1 MEGKAT
7 PATPDSVNTGLL
19 IGARFGFSKLAKLEL
34 EMGANVDAVS
44 GVEGLTPLIWASMAG
59 HANIIELLLQYDA
72 KPEFRTRLGNSALM
86 YAIANGYHE
95 IVKILLGREAQ
106 SMDLD
111 EYQGVPNATGK
122 LSWTVSFASAC
133 DTCGAL
139 ETIYEVML
147 QSACPL
153 EMKLM

>member
-7 PATPDSVNTGLL
+7 PATLDSVNTGLL
-19 IGARFGFSKLAKLEL
+19 IGARFGFTKLAKLEL
-34 EMGANVDAVS
+34 EMGANVDVVS
-44 GVEGLTPLIWASMAG
+44 GLEGLTPLIWASMAG
-59 HANIIELLLQYDA
+59 HADIIELLLQYDA
-72 KPEFRTRLGNSALM
+72 NPEFRTRYGNNALM

-95 IVKILLGREAQ
+95 IVKILLGQEAQ

-111 EYQGVPNATGK
+111 EHQGAPNAIEE
-122 LSWTVSFASAC
+122 LSWNVSYASAC

-139 ETIYEVML
+139 ETVYEVMF

-153 EMKLM
+153 EKKLT